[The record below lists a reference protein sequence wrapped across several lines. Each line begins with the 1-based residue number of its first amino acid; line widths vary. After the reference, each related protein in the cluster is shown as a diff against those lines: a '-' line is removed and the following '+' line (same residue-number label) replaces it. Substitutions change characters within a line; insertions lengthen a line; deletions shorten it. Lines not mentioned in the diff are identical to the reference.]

1 MHYLRFGQMNQR
13 DIDRLPLKFFRF
25 LHNKSRDE
33 IEQALMV
40 METVL
45 SPREYKAYTYVIFD
59 LQRYFHESFAR
70 SNPQM
75 LSQDKVDD
83 YLVDQVCRL
92 NQDSNFWA
100 GMTSG
105 NSLGEYLVRYVL
117 MYFDYDY
124 AAGSF
129 MDDYLRQF
137 INSRRQYRPSHKKRT
152 DVLKEASTIFGQTE
166 EALKNMTRNELA
178 SQYRK
183 RAQELL
189 PVKGGDHDRFV

>member
-1 MHYLRFGQMNQR
+1 MFYGIL
-13 DIDRLPLKFFRF
+13 
-25 LHNKSRDE
+25 NKSRDE
-33 IEQALMV
+33 IEQMFLD
-40 METVL
+40 MEHELAV
-45 SPREYKAYTYVIFD
+45 REYKSYVYVIFD

-183 RAQELL
+183 RAQELH
-189 PVKGGDHDRFV
+189 PDKGGDHDRFVELTESYHELVRLKK